1 MHITLAYDVAVG
13 LQDPTVEV
21 AKVAAIQVDQE
32 FDFLNMTKTSDV
44 TAAGAGKVTRTIILA
59 TNATSDAM
67 FPTSDEL
74 KAATRGLL
82 SGVLGLA
89 TPGLVTAADPVVNP

>member
-13 LQDPTVEV
+13 LQDPTVE
-21 AKVAAIQVDQE
+21 ATRVAAIPVDQE
-32 FDFLNMTKTSDV
+32 LVFLNMTKTFDGTV
-44 TAAGAGKVTRTIILA
+44 AGAGKVTRTIILA
-59 TNATSDAM
+59 TNSTSDAM
-67 FPTSDEL
+67 FPTTSEL

-89 TPGLVTAADPVVNP
+89 TPGRVTAADPVVNP